1 MTRAADLAKLIAGG
15 GSITVSDNSENL
27 KLVTTD
33 ADASVGPTLRM
44 DRQSSSAA
52 DSDLLGK
59 INFVGHNDA
68 GTPEDIAYAGITA
81 IISDAS
87 DGTEDGKL
95 AINTIV
101 AGTERSRIFV
111 DAGETVINED
121 SIDVDF
127 RVESNGNA
135 NMLFV
140 DGGNDRVGI
149 GTNSP
154 SVLLDLESTDPKI
167 RFTDSDATGTPE
179 CEISGGGG
187 DITIRADR
195 DGEKDSSIIGFEV
208 DGSEKMR
215 IDGNGNVGIGD
226 TSPENNSNFIALTV
240 TSTSGTGGGQV
251 YVQSSSV
258 NSVFGA
264 DNNSSDPKSIVQT
277 VTSHPLRLGTNNTER
292 MRITS
297 GGNISL
303 GANTTSNIETT
314 ILMTMTGNG
323 THADHF
329 WEVGPHYTGDTPA
342 FYTINESG
350 TGVVL
355 THGNNSWSSHSDER
369 IKENITSLENV
380 LPDLK
385 NVRCVKYNLKG
396 QTDTKIGF
404 IAQDWESKFPEV
416 VDENSRQ
423 VIESDG
429 SLSFDTKS
437 ESTTKVKVMQ
447 YTETIPVLLKAIQEL
462 EARIATLESK

>member
-1 MTRAADLAKLIAGG
+1 
-15 GSITVSDNSENL
+15 
-27 KLVTTD
+27 
-33 ADASVGPTLRM
+33 
-44 DRQSSSAA
+44 
-52 DSDLLGK
+52 
-59 INFVGHNDA
+59 
-68 GTPEDIAYAGITA
+68 AGITA

-462 EARIATLESK
+462 E